1 MSENHFVQFAISLA
15 QKAGLYLM
23 ENFGDVHP
31 HSEKE
36 SFHSIVTSHD
46 IAVEK
51 LIMDSIKRTYPSHG
65 ILSEESGATIGE
77 SDYLW
82 VIDPLDGSSYFAR
95 GLPNFSVAI
104 ALLYKNEV
112 ILGVIDNPVYKET
125 FYATKRGGAFLNK
138 QPIKVSDTPTLSSAI
153 INFGH
158 RYLRLP
164 MYQPFS
170 GELLKAVRSIHG
182 GGSCAQELCQIACG
196 RTDGLIT
203 VNQSPW
209 DFLSGKIILEEAG
222 GKLKKLN
229 GTEISIEDTLKMKTD
244 IVASNGKLAFE

>member
-1 MSENHFVQFAISLA
+1 MLESHFVQFAISIA

-23 ENFGDVHP
+23 ENFGDTHLQI
-31 HSEKE
+31 EKE
-36 SFHSIVTSHD
+36 SLHSIVTAHD

-51 LIMDSIKRTYPSHG
+51 LIMDNIKSAYPSHA
-65 ILSEESGATIGE
+65 ILSEESGASSGE

-104 ALLYKNEV
+104 GLLYKNEV
-112 ILGVIDNPVYKET
+112 ILGVVENPVYKET
-125 FYATKRGGAFLNK
+125 FYATKRGGAFRNQ
-138 QPIKVSDTPTLSSAI
+138 QPIKVSDTASLSSAI
-153 INFGH
+153 VNFGH

-164 MYQPFS
+164 MYQPHS
-170 GELLKAVRSIHG
+170 EELLKSVRSIRG

-209 DFLSGKIILEEAG
+209 DFLSGKLILEEAG
-222 GKLKKLN
+222 GKLVKLD
-229 GTEISIEDTLKMKTD
+229 GAEISIEDALKMKTA
-244 IVASNGKLAFE
+244 IVASNGKLAI